1 MSENFEDVSV
11 FDPNDG
17 IKTFS
22 VDFEKIKT
30 LEDVI
35 MIIKSMG
42 LAVAFNP
49 EQCPPQFKE
58 LLDKGYLFQVN

>member
-1 MSENFEDVSV
+1 MSENFENASV

-17 IKTFS
+17 NKTFV
-22 VDFEKIKT
+22 VDFEKVTT

-35 MIIKSMG
+35 IILKSMG

-49 EQCPPQFKE
+49 EQCPPQFVE
-58 LLDKGYLFQVN
+58 LLDKGYLVQV

>member
-1 MSENFEDVSV
+1 MSENFENATV
-11 FDPNDG
+11 FDPNNLN
-17 IKTFS
+17 KTFV
-22 VDFEKIKT
+22 VDFEKVNT

-35 MIIKSMG
+35 IILKSMG

-58 LLDKGYLFQVN
+58 LLDKGYLIQV